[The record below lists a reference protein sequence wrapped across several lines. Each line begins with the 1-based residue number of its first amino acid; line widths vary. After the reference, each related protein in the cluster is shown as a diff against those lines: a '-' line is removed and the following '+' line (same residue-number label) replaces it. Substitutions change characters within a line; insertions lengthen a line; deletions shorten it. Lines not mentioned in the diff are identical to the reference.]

1 MTLSMKAIAIP
12 AALALSVATA
22 SLAQAPGADPT
33 KLEFFS
39 RGIGSNQFGMTL
51 DQIDAIQ
58 HYQKVRWTNLPIA
71 REYSPVEVRYF
82 FQPLASF
89 DCSAASTCE
98 LFSVFRPCWTKQTFV
113 VFFFTQDEGLIRI
126 SIRLSPP
133 CPSSESLQ
141 NFASSFGIAPFD
153 GRSSSAFKTALGRTV
168 LEGRIDTRY
177 NWATLDVY
185 NEGSPL
191 PR

>member
-1 MTLSMKAIAIP
+1 MKAISIT
-12 AALALSVATA
+12 AALALLGANA
-22 SLAQAPGADPT
+22 ALAQAPSPDPA
-33 KLEFFS
+33 KPEVFS

-71 REYSPVEVRYF
+71 REYLPVEVHYF
-82 FQPLASF
+82 VQPLASF

-98 LFSVFRPCWTKQTFV
+98 LFSVFRPCWTKQSFV
-113 VFFFTQDEGLIRI
+113 VFFFTQDEGLFRI

-133 CPSSESLQ
+133 CPSSECLQ

-153 GRSSSAFKTALGRTV
+153 GRSPNAFKTALGRTV
-168 LEGRIDTRY
+168 LEGHIDTSY
-177 NWATLDVY
+177 NWATLEVY
-185 NEGSPL
+185 SENSPL